1 MLGIKGRKK
10 DNRKD
15 PWWKRRTYGKINE
28 LNNDFGKV
36 DTLIQKQKVE
46 EEVTRY
52 DITKKLQDTT
62 KRDTCGQRR
71 NQQRILAK
79 RVEINRYQ
87 QR

>member
-36 DTLIQKQKVE
+36 DTLIQK
-46 EEVTRY
+46 
-52 DITKKLQDTT
+52 
-62 KRDTCGQRR
+62 
-71 NQQRILAK
+71 
-79 RVEINRYQ
+79 
-87 QR
+87 